1 MSFHIKTDMYN
12 YFDFDKVWYDKEY
25 NLFYLNLISK
35 ATGEI
40 IEFPME
46 SDQFDTLLK
55 EMETNIKKFQDT
67 IQFLKAGL
75 VVWRNK

>member
-1 MSFHIKTDMYN
+1 MDFHIRTDMYN

-55 EMETNIKKFQDT
+55 EMEANIKNIQNK
-67 IQFLKAGL
+67 IQFITTGL
-75 VVWRNK
+75 VV